1 MKKIFILALC
11 LIAGTVAYAAKSQND
26 TLTIVNRQAKVIV
39 SRKTK
44 QMRRCLTFMLSD
56 KRMIEIYDRNREE
69 DFSDRGILYDYDE
82 DKKSYIQSHRF
93 DTNFEPWE
101 KSICG
106 KKVIVRT
113 KNQKCKCYLH

>member
-1 MKKIFILALC
+1 MKKMFILALC
-11 LIAGTVAYAAKSQND
+11 LIAGTVAFAAKSQSD

-39 SRKTK
+39 SSKTK

-82 DKKSYIQSHRF
+82 GKKTYIQSHRF

-101 KSICG
+101 KAECG
-106 KKVIVRT
+106 KRVIVRT
-113 KNQKCKCYLH
+113 KKQKCKCYLH